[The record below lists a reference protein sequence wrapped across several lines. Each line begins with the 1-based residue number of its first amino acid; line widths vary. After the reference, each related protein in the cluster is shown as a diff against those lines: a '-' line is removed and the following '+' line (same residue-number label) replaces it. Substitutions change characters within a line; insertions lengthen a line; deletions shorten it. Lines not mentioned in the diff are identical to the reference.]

1 MMSIELKPIT
11 REDIATVWKMQ
22 VEAFQVLLDKYQ
34 DFDTSPGAEPVDKV
48 LARFEQPWTTY
59 FFIMANG
66 EKAGVI
72 RVVDKK
78 DGSRKRISPIWIMPE
93 FRNRGYAQQAILA
106 AEKIYGSGHWCLDTI
121 LQEKGNLH
129 LYEKLGYHRTGR
141 VDKINDKM
149 DIVYYEK
156 D

>member
-1 MMSIELKPIT
+1 MSIELKPIK
-11 REDIATVWKMQ
+11 REDIETVWKMQ

-34 DFDTSPGAEPVDKV
+34 DYDMSPAAEPVDKV

-59 FFIMANG
+59 YFIMADG

>member
-1 MMSIELKPIT
+1 M
-11 REDIATVWKMQ
+11 
-22 VEAFQVLLDKYQ
+22 
-34 DFDTSPGAEPVDKV
+34 DKV

>member
-1 MMSIELKPIT
+1 
-11 REDIATVWKMQ
+11 MQ

-34 DFDTSPGAEPVDKV
+34 DFDTSPASEPVDKV